1 MTATACS
8 SQPRVVVFG
17 EDPPF
22 PTPGAAA
29 TLATVRNLLAAG
41 REIEVVSP
49 QPSAAHHHADP
60 GNPRGAA
67 RLARIVGGAE
77 LVARLDPG
85 ILGQS
90 GGRGPAAARAATGLA
105 VRRARSATI
114 YLSPLTAPPA
124 GKWVRAILGPAEWV
138 VVASREDADRLRSAG
153 LDESKLSVADE
164 AWWAPPAGGGS
175 GESSESSTGR
185 PAWTLPAGAAREA
198 VEAEVRRRAAR
209 AREEE
214 ATSPVAASWPL
225 QMLTPLAPAPAE
237 SSRPLFRLIKQYVH
251 RLVAWEV
258 VPIVEQVNHLQRAT
272 IESFDRQATAS
283 AADAGPAASGAD
295 TSS

>member
-1 MTATACS
+1 MSGGEAS

-17 EDPPF
+17 EYPPF

-29 TLATVRNLLAAG
+29 TLATVRSLLAAG

-67 RLARIVGGAE
+67 RLARLVGGAE

-85 ILGQS
+85 ILGQT
-90 GGRGPAAARAATGLA
+90 GGRRGPSAARAATGLA
-105 VRRARSATI
+105 VRRARTATI
-114 YLSPLTAPPA
+114 YLPPLTAPPA
-124 GKWVRAILGPAEWV
+124 GKWVRSILGPADRV
-138 VVASREDADRLRSAG
+138 VVAGRDDADRLREAG
-153 LDESKLSVADE
+153 LDESKLSITEETWWLPPEDE
-164 AWWAPPAGGGS
+164 HGGGLPS
-175 GESSESSTGR
+175 ITR
-185 PAWTLPAGAAREA
+185 PAWTVHSGAAREA
-198 VEAEVRRRAAR
+198 LEAEVRRRAAKDR
-209 AREEE
+209 ADD
-214 ATSPVAASWPL
+214 AMSPVTASWPL
-225 QMLTPLAPAPAE
+225 QMLTPLAPAPME

-258 VPIVEQVNHLQRAT
+258 VPIVEQVNHLQRAA
-272 IESFDRQATAS
+272 IESFDRQATA
-283 AADAGPAASGAD
+283 APDPREAPPAE

>member
-1 MTATACS
+1 MTGS
-8 SQPRVVVFG
+8 EGGSQPRVVVYG
-17 EDPPF
+17 EYPPF

-29 TLATVRNLLAAG
+29 TLTTVRNLLAAG

-67 RLARIVGGAE
+67 RLARLVGGAE

-124 GKWVRAILGPAEWV
+124 GKWVRAILGPAERV

-164 AWWAPPAGGGS
+164 AWWAPPAGGDS
-175 GESSESSTGR
+175 GEGAESSTGR

-209 AREEE
+209 ARQEE

-225 QMLTPLAPAPAE
+225 QMLTPLAPAPVE
-237 SSRPLFRLIKQYVH
+237 SSRPLFRKIKQYVH

-272 IESFDRQATAS
+272 IESFDRQATAVP
-283 AADAGPAASGAD
+283 DPRPAPPSD
-295 TSS
+295 TNS

>member
-1 MTATACS
+1 VTGGEGI

-17 EDPPF
+17 EYPPF

-29 TLATVRNLLAAG
+29 TLATVRDLLAAG
-41 REIEVVSP
+41 REVEVVSP

-60 GNPRGAA
+60 GNPKGAA
-67 RLARIVGGAE
+67 KLARLVGGAE

-114 YLSPLTAPPA
+114 HLSPLTAPPA
-124 GKWVRAILGPAEWV
+124 GKWVRAILGPAARI
-138 VVASREDADRLRSAG
+138 VVASQEDADRLRAAG
-153 LDESKLSVADE
+153 LDESKLSVTGD
-164 AWWAPPAGGGS
+164 AWWSPQADAIGGEG
-175 GESSESSTGR
+175 SESSTSR
-185 PAWTLPAGAAREA
+185 PAWTLPAGAAREV

-209 AREEE
+209 ARDDE

-225 QMLTPLAPAPAE
+225 QMLTPLAPAPVE
-237 SSRPLFRLIKQYVH
+237 SSRPLFRKVKQYVH

-272 IESFDRQATAS
+272 IESFDRQATA
-283 AADAGPAASGAD
+283 APDPRKPPPDD
-295 TSS
+295 TNS